1 MNEMLR
7 YKQAEKVLGED
18 KFWELNEKIHELGW
32 LALFSN
38 GKINALELVDSA
50 SKEGSDFP

>member
-1 MNEMLR
+1 MNEILR

-18 KFWELNEKIHELGW
+18 KSWELNEKIHELGW

-50 SKEGSDFP
+50 SKEGRDFP